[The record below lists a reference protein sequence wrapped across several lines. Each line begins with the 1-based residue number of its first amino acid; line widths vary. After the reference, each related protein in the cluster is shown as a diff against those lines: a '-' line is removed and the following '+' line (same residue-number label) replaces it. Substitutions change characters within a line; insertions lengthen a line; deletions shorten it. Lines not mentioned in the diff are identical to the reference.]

1 MNRSKWIL
9 VLLTLVLIGSAA
21 AVLAHYK
28 SVQRLGN
35 PGVVTR
41 PIANSKN
48 LEVVLPERVLDFTY
62 KWMPQAEIVTN
73 VLPKDTSYGQCFYI
87 APDEKFGVQANVVLM
102 GTDRASMHKPQ
113 FCLTGA
119 GWNIQSTEMISIPLE
134 KPIPYNLPVIKL
146 TASRTFQDGGRERE
160 YSGVYVYWYVCGDKI
175 SASPTGTDR
184 MWSMARNLITTG
196 VLERWAYISFFA
208 TCPPGQE
215 EATFERMKPLIAA
228 SVPEFQLVPVSSAPT
243 QKSP

>member
-9 VLLTLVLIGSAA
+9 ALLTLLLIGSAA

-28 SVQRLGN
+28 SVQRIGA

-73 VLPKDTSYGQCFYI
+73 VLPQDTSYGQCLYI
-87 APDEKFGVQANVVLM
+87 APDEKFGVQATVVLM
-102 GTDRASMHKPQ
+102 GTDRTSMHKPQ

-119 GWNIQSTEMISIPLE
+119 GWNIQKTEVTSIPLE
-134 KPIPYNLPVIKL
+134 KPVPYNLPIIKL
-146 TASRTFQDGGRERE
+146 TASKTFRDGGREQE
-160 YSGVYVYWYVCGDKI
+160 YSAIYVYWYVCADKI
-175 SASPTGTDR
+175 SASPEGYDR

-196 VLERWAYISFFA
+196 ILERWAYISFFA

-228 SVPEFQLVPVSSAPT
+228 SVPEFQLVTASPLT